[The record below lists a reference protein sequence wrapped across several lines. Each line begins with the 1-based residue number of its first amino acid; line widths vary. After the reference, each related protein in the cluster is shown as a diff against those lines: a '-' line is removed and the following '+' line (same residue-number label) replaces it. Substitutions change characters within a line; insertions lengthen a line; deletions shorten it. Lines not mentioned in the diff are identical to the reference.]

1 MNRDPT
7 SDLWPL
13 NLCAVKF
20 IFPGQEI
27 GFSFVTVST
36 VREIEAAIERLPERE
51 RQRLE
56 SWFIAQRF
64 GDDAA
69 LEHELTVAIREANS
83 SPDEGKSA
91 NEVRALIRRWI
102 SESTSKNAR

>member
-1 MNRDPT
+1 M
-7 SDLWPL
+7 
-13 NLCAVKF
+13 
-20 IFPGQEI
+20 
-27 GFSFVTVST
+27 ST
-36 VREIEAAIERLPERE
+36 VREIEAAIETLPKRE

-83 SPDEGKSA
+83 SPQEGKSSD
-91 NEVRALIRRWI
+91 EVRALIRRWI

>member
-1 MNRDPT
+1 M
-7 SDLWPL
+7 
-13 NLCAVKF
+13 
-20 IFPGQEI
+20 
-27 GFSFVTVST
+27 ST
-36 VREIEAAIERLPERE
+36 VGEIEAAIETLPEWE

-69 LEHELTVAIREANS
+69 LEHELTVAIQEANS
-83 SPDEGKSA
+83 SPQEGKSPD
-91 NEVRALIRRWI
+91 EVRALIRRWI